1 MRKSISLF
9 LPLVMLAA
17 IAACADDATAPE
29 ASADEVDATAD
40 ALALA
45 EALGLPGTNADRETG
60 SAPTG
65 TSRQPCRY
73 DASGGRW
80 VCPPVVRDGLT
91 FHRSFAYVDGDGDPM
106 RRFDPLL
113 TAAVNT
119 RNAISG
125 TTQRE
130 NATVRIRSAGEL
142 TVSGLLGEETT
153 HILDGREVGR
163 REMSLVTDQ
172 GSASSVL
179 EFANLTVAVV
189 IPVVRRNADGAAA
202 RPWPLSGQTIRAHAL
217 TATRNGET
225 HTERWRETITFNGT
239 AIVLV
244 ETVSSRGTRKCLRNL
259 ETGAV
264 RCEGETR

>member
-65 TSRQPCRY
+65 TSRQPCRF
-73 DASGGRW
+73 DVSGGRW

-91 FHRSFAYVDGDGDPM
+91 FHRSFAYVDGDGNPM

-119 RNAISG
+119 RNAVVG

-130 NATVRIRSAGEL
+130 NATLRIRSAGEL

-153 HILDGREVGR
+153 RTLDGREVGR

-172 GSASSVL
+172 GTTSSVL

-189 IPVVRRNADGAAA
+189 IPVGRRTTDVAAA
-202 RPWPLSGQTIRAHAL
+202 RPWPLSGQTIRAHAV
-217 TATRNGET
+217 TGTRNGET
-225 HTERWRETITFNGT
+225 HTDRWRETITFNGT

-244 ETVSSRGTRKCLRNL
+244 ETVSSRGTRKCQRNL

-264 RCEGETR
+264 RCEGESR